1 MQLLGKFLRKIMK
14 NEARVSKIMRLLRVV
29 VIGGNFVLFLII
41 YFHDIRALGV
51 VISLILAIV
60 ALAAK
65 DLIIDIV
72 AYFYILARK
81 PFNIGHVIEV
91 NGIIGE
97 LIDLD
102 FLQFNLLEMGD
113 LTTSMTLTGRY
124 VSVPN
129 RYIFEYPVLNY
140 NHTYKFVFVDT
151 FIVVD
156 VEKRDRALRL
166 AGKVAYEKYLQI
178 IDNYDKEEVDVFVE
192 SMDSYGEVAKPTVR
206 AELAQ
211 NGYKIYVQ
219 FFTTYSE
226 IGKNKMIMQNSIF
239 DEFRKNNIKMPSP
252 KLVYWIIHLYKKI
265 PLFRL

>member
-29 VIGGNFVLFLII
+29 VTGGNFVLFLII
-41 YFHDIRALGV
+41 YFPDIRALGV

-72 AYFYILARK
+72 AYFYILVRK

-113 LTTSMTLTGRY
+113 LTTSMTHTGRY

-129 RYIFEYPVLNY
+129 RYI
-140 NHTYKFVFVDT
+140 
-151 FIVVD
+151 I
-156 VEKRDRALRL
+156 
-166 AGKVAYEKYLQI
+166 
-178 IDNYDKEEVDVFVE
+178 
-192 SMDSYGEVAKPTVR
+192 
-206 AELAQ
+206 
-211 NGYKIYVQ
+211 
-219 FFTTYSE
+219 
-226 IGKNKMIMQNSIF
+226 
-239 DEFRKNNIKMPSP
+239 
-252 KLVYWIIHLYKKI
+252 
-265 PLFRL
+265 